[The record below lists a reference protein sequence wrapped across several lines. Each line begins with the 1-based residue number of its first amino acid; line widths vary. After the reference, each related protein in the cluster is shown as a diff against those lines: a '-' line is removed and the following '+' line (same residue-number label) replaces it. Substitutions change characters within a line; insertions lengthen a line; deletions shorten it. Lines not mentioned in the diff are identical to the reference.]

1 MKLRTRLNLVVAG
14 LTAVFVAVLLNE
26 EIQNTRNSVREEIEA
41 ANGVASQLLG
51 RLALI
56 YSRTGGTEVV
66 LQFLQQLGHIRA
78 NDIILRTPSG
88 EILYTSPPATYKAG
102 HEAPAWFAHLIAPQ
116 TARHIYPLPG
126 GTQLVVQAQASRAI
140 LDAWDDITQLLT
152 VAVVLL
158 IVANALAFWSVE
170 RALAPFPA
178 IAAGLRRIQQ
188 GELTFRLPLLPGS
201 EAAILGTAFNRM
213 AQGIE
218 DNVEAERKAREAE
231 TRLEERREMALV
243 VEQRVEE
250 ERRLIAHEL
259 HDEFGQSVTAI
270 RSLALAI
277 VTQSAEQPM
286 KEAAQLISDEAARL
300 YDAMHGLIPRLM
312 PVSLDTLGLAE
323 TLENLTRDW
332 QRRNPDIALS
342 LRHDLPAELGPSLTL
357 AAYRVVQ
364 EGLINALRHSQASE
378 IEIHLQNDG
387 TQAGGNLLITVAD
400 NGVGLPA
407 VWSRPGHFGL
417 RGLTER
423 VEHLGGQLSVRNRT
437 PRGVILTAMI
447 PLALNEATAAV
458 SP

>member
-1 MKLRTRLNLVVAG
+1 MKLRTRLNLVVAC
-14 LTAVFVAVLLNE
+14 LTAVFVGVLLNE
-26 EIQNTRNSVREEIEA
+26 EIQDTRSSVREEIEA

-51 RLALI
+51 RLAVI

-66 LQFLQQLGHIRA
+66 LLFLQQLGHIRA

-88 EILYTSPPATYKAG
+88 EVLYTSPPPTYKAG
-102 HEAPAWFAHLIAPQ
+102 HEAPAWFTHLITPQ

-126 GTQLVVQAQASRAI
+126 GAQLVVQAQASRAI
-140 LDAWDDITQLLT
+140 VDAWDDITQLLT
-152 VAVVLL
+152 IAVVML

-188 GELTFRLPLLPGS
+188 GELRFRLPPLPGA
-201 EAAILGTAFNRM
+201 EASVLGTAFNRM
-213 AQGIE
+213 AQGVE
-218 DNVEAERKAREAE
+218 DNVAAERKAREAE
-231 TRLEERREMALV
+231 ARLEERREMSLV

-270 RSLALAI
+270 RSMAMAI
-277 VTQSAEQPM
+277 ATQSTEPPM
-286 KEAAQLISDEAARL
+286 SDAARLISEEAARL

-323 TLENLTRDW
+323 TLENLVRDW
-332 QRRNPDIALS
+332 QRRNPDIRLS
-342 LRHDLPAELGPSLTL
+342 LHHELPSELGPSMTL

-364 EGLINALRHSQASE
+364 EGLINALRHAQATE
-378 IEIHLQNDG
+378 IEVNLQSNSASAADRMVV
-387 TQAGGNLLITVAD
+387 TVAD

-407 VWSRPGHFGL
+407 TWSRPGHFGL
-417 RGLTER
+417 RGLIER
-423 VEHLGGQLSVRNRT
+423 VEHLGGQVSIRNRE
-437 PRGVILTAMI
+437 PRGVILTAEI
-447 PLALNEATAAV
+447 PLALTEPSAAV
-458 SP
+458 SL

>member
-26 EIQNTRNSVREEIEA
+26 EIQNTRSSVREEIEA

-51 RLALI
+51 QLAII
-56 YSRTGGTEVV
+56 YSHTGGTEVV
-66 LQFLQQLGHIRA
+66 LEFLQQLGHIRA

-88 EILYTSPPATYKAG
+88 EILYTSPPPTYKAG
-102 HEAPAWFAHLIAPQ
+102 HEAPAWFTHLIAPQ

-126 GTQLVVQAQASRAI
+126 GAQLVVEAQASRAI
-140 LDAWDDITQLLT
+140 VDAWDSITQLLT
-152 VAVVLL
+152 IAIIML
-158 IVANALAFWSVE
+158 IVVNALAFWSVE

-188 GELTFRLPLLPGS
+188 GELSFRLPPLPGS
-201 EAAILGTAFNRM
+201 EAGILGTAFNRM

-218 DNVEAERKAREAE
+218 DNVEAGRKAREAE
-231 TRLEERREMALV
+231 TRLEERREMALI

-277 VTQSAEQPM
+277 ATQSTEPPM
-286 KEAAQLISDEAARL
+286 KDAAKLISDEAARL

-312 PVSLDTLGLAE
+312 PISLDTLGLAE
-323 TLENLTRDW
+323 TLENLVRDW
-332 QRRNPDIALS
+332 QRRNPDILLALH
-342 LRHDLPAELGPSLTL
+342 HDLPAELGPSLTL

-364 EGLINALRHSQASE
+364 EGLINALRHSHATEIGINLASNVPE
-378 IEIHLQNDG
+378 AEGKLV
-387 TQAGGNLLITVAD
+387 ITVAD

-407 VWSRPGHFGL
+407 LWSRPGHFGL

-423 VEHLGGQLSVRNRT
+423 VEHLDGQLSIRNQVA
-437 PRGVILTAMI
+437 RGAILTAII
-447 PLALNEATAAV
+447 PLTPIESGATV
-458 SP
+458 SA